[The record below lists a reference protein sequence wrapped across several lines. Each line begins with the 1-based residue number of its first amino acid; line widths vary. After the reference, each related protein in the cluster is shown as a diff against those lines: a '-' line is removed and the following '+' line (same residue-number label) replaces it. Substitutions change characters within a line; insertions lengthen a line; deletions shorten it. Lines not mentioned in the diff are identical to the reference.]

1 MACVAQAGQ
10 QRDRRHQHQLRHD
23 QHETTSKA
31 LGGDA
36 AEQRAGRRRGEQ
48 HARHHVARRGARGP
62 CLDEEQGHECEE
74 SYGDAAGDAEERGQA
89 GERAPL
95 RAESSRLPMPRVLAH
110 RLQAEAPQ
118 GRADDHRGSDRDEG
132 DERRPMQSQRR
143 EHGRH
148 HERAQR
154 VADPTAD
161 GEDAH
166 VGGHAAARSVAR
178 PAGALGV
185 IGGHPDA
192 GDGDGEQREGIAR
205 RVADGA
211 DAETGKDEP
220 AGQQPVRLA
229 AVSMGADERLEEGV
243 RDAGGE
249 SEHAGGGVA
258 VVPLHDQEG
267 QQREQGAR
275 TEVGG
280 AVPQREHEQCGA
292 RSRPSAARGRRM
304 RHTAACIVGTS
315 PPSPS
320 SRREAPA
327 GAVGAGLDPG
337 SAHTGRFDVAIGSMT
352 ATAKRR
358 EALGCSTQST
368 AFDYLQR

>member
-1 MACVAQAGQ
+1 MPPSSVPVAAAASSTLVITLLAAG
-10 QRDRRHQHQLRHD
+10 L
-23 QHETTSKA
+23 A
-31 LGGDA
+31 
-36 AEQRAGRRRGEQ
+36 
-48 HARHHVARRGARGP
+48 ARR
-62 CLDEEQGHECEE
+62 LDEEQGHEREQ
-74 SYGDAAGDAEERGQA
+74 SDGDAAGDAEERGQA

-95 RAESSRLPMPRVLAH
+95 RAEPPCLPMPRLFAH
-110 RLQAEAPQ
+110 RLQAKAPQ
-118 GRADDHRGSDRDEG
+118 GHADDHRGSDRDEG

-154 VADPTAD
+154 VADAAAD

-178 PAGALGV
+178 PAGALRV

-205 RVADGA
+205 RVADRA

-280 AVPQREHEQCGA
+280 ARAPERVRAAWREKQADDSRRRSCGA
-292 RSRPSAARGRRM
+292 
-304 RHTAACIVGTS
+304 
-315 PPSPS
+315 
-320 SRREAPA
+320 
-327 GAVGAGLDPG
+327 GAGG
-337 SAHTGRFDVAIGSMT
+337 
-352 ATAKRR
+352 
-358 EALGCSTQST
+358 GCR
-368 AFDYLQR
+368 AERAGHQRP